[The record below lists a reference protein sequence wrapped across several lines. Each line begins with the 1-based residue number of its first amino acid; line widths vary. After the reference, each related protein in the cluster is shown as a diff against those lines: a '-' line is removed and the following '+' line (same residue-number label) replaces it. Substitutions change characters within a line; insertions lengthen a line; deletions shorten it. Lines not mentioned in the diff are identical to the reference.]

1 MVESPK
7 YERLK
12 AVIGLTARPLASE
25 DYEEDGRASTAR
37 TEVGDAK
44 GTSEDFVVDLSVGE
58 SQTKTGAD
66 SWLSSFIESANTK
79 ERSRRLRHT
88 IWRSVSR
95 CRLR

>member
-37 TEVGDAK
+37 TEVEDAK
-44 GTSEDFVVDLSVGE
+44 GTSEDFVVERRRV
-58 SQTKTGAD
+58 AD
-66 SWLSSFIESANTK
+66 QDWCRQLAIVVHRIRENTPRK
-79 ERSRRLRHT
+79 DHDG
-88 IWRSVSR
+88 
-95 CRLR
+95 